1 MYFEDLASQ
10 CYATVTVLADG
21 IECPEYSITSDG
33 QGHLHCCVNLKPDQ
47 ILTIRVAL
55 DMTAELFLVDFLA
68 DGVIRNN
75 WHSSIKPV
83 NPHRAETIF
92 ITEAIVKSQHKM
104 YRCPLT
110 TTRTIPTG
118 YPVENFPRAEIGS
131 ISIDISKR
139 DVERNTYFLDCKVP
153 NQVADNED
161 IRDLAWPLFPV
172 QPSMQIGYH
181 TGRRKVESDRAN
193 ACVRLRKARPG
204 KAPWSTFTFQYREQA
219 FLEAAGL
226 MTPAQN
232 QPESMFIAN
241 AASTLLG
248 NHPAMSDPAPEP
260 ETSADSV
267 VYTGDTPQASNTPNN
282 ADEEPE
288 TLAARN
294 VARLEYLHVEVKQL
308 QAQAEEAR
316 KHRVEVEASAHAIT
330 EQARLQCEQA
340 VLQHQIADEKAK
352 AAVQQ
357 VKSPALR
364 SKSRR

>member
-172 QPSMQIGYH
+172 QPSMQIGIEN
-181 TGRRKVESDRAN
+181 K
-193 ACVRLRKARPG
+193 
-204 KAPWSTFTFQYREQA
+204 
-219 FLEAAGL
+219 
-226 MTPAQN
+226 N

-267 VYTGDTPQASNTPNN
+267 VYTGDTPQASNTPTN

-294 VARLEYLHVEVKQL
+294 VARLGYLHVEVKQL